1 MLNRVL
7 STQRKGALVLNAVD
21 TEESKTKPKMERL
34 AKLGMYRHHIHMKK
48 VAIRHQDMGK
58 SQTTAEIQ
66 ALLIV
71 IQSGVSLLIQ
81 TQDGNTVNQLEVLAV
96 LAILAVLAALAVLA
110 VLAILAVL
118 AVLAVLVILA
128 VLAVLAVLAQ
138 TMPIKNQSGTQLMI
152 NKRIIIISA
161 IMYQML
167 TMYLQKVL
175 IHLAM
180 TLSSALRCST
190 VMDLTTR
197 LNARSA

>member
-34 AKLGMYRHHIHMKK
+34 AKLGMYRHHILMKK
-48 VAIRHQDMGK
+48 VAIRHQDMDK
-58 SQTTAEIQ
+58 NLTTAEIQ

-81 TQDGNTVNQLEVLAV
+81 TQDGNTVNQFKVMAPL
-96 LAILAVLAALAVLA
+96 
-110 VLAILAVL
+110 
-118 AVLAVLVILA
+118 LVAQLL
-128 VLAVLAVLAQ
+128 VAQ

>member
-21 TEESKTKPKMERL
+21 TEESKTKPKVERL

-48 VAIRHQDMGK
+48 VATRHQDMDK
-58 SQTTAEIQ
+58 NLTTAEIQ

-128 VLAVLAVLAQ
+128 ALAVLAQ